1 MARISTYGV
10 DAKPEL
16 GDKVIG
22 TDTNPGAN
30 LRTKNYSLQEVV
42 DLFNHGNSLAVA
54 DQSIFLFQSDIS
66 EGRETGTLS
75 FAAGGG
81 VGTAFSA
88 ITSILLS
95 KTASGNKN
103 VAQYLQLFLNKG
115 IILAEVGNINNF
127 GQYTVNSIVDYPAD
141 NSFYEVTLSLTS
153 SNGVLA
159 VDGYYIFGEFT
170 NSSGGGGDK
179 NYVFPHNQSVA
190 AVTWNVQHNL
200 NKFPSCTMVLSTGQQ
215 GYGDVT
221 FIDVNNLTITFASA
235 ETGKAYIN

>member
-66 EGRETGTLS
+66 EGREAGTLS

-103 VAQYLQLFLNKG
+103 VAQYLQLFLSKG

-141 NSFYEVTLSLTS
+141 SSFYEVTLSLTS

-170 NSSGGGGDK
+170 NSSGDGDK
-179 NYVFPHNQSVA
+179 NFVFTQAVA
-190 AVTWNVQHNL
+190 TSTWSVQHNL

-221 FIDVNNLTITFASA
+221 FIDENNLTITFASA
-235 ETGKAYIN
+235 ESGKAYIN